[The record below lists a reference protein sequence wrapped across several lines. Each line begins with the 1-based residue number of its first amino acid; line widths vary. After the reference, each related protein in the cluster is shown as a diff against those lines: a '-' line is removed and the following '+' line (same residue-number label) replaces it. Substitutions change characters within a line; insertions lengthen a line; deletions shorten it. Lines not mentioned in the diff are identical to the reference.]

1 MPALFALGQH
11 RALIA
16 IQESLRPTEK
26 LMASHDDVYVLL
38 PVPSALV
45 PWKSLWNLSF
55 KNTPGYA

>member
-26 LMASHDDVYVLL
+26 IMAFHDDVYVLTS
-38 PVPSALV
+38 PRARWSRGGICG
-45 PWKSLWNLSF
+45 
-55 KNTPGYA
+55 T